1 MVLRSADLY
10 MYLCIP
16 HILRAAGI
24 RGRNRKGR
32 KGYSMTSSWT
42 EDKEEDWHK
51 FSQHIEGR
59 KRLRRRRAL
68 AGRWAAVVMCVACSR
83 ERGEEEVEESQGEKR
98 LRRDRQR
105 QRNSESGESYV
116 HSFTM

>member
-1 MVLRSADLY
+1 MHSA
-10 MYLCIP
+10 
-16 HILRAAGI
+16 HSS
-24 RGRNRKGR
+24 RGRHQRAKSEGEERLFNDIV
-32 KGYSMTSSWT
+32 M
-42 EDKEEDWHK
+42 DKEEDWHK

>member
-10 MYLCIP
+10 LYICIP

-24 RGRNRKGR
+24 RGRIRKGNGEER
-32 KGYSMTSSWT
+32 LFNDIVMDT
-42 EDKEEDWHK
+42 EEDRHK

>member
-10 MYLCIP
+10 LYICIP

-24 RGRNRKGR
+24 RGRNRKGNGEER
-32 KGYSMTSSWT
+32 LFNDIVMDT
-42 EDKEEDWHK
+42 EEDRHK

-68 AGRWAAVVMCVACSR
+68 AGRWAALVM
-83 ERGEEEVEESQGEKR
+83 
-98 LRRDRQR
+98 
-105 QRNSESGESYV
+105 
-116 HSFTM
+116 